1 MAILRQVYREK
12 LVIAESTIRDFRGPI
27 GYPKPMERDKHNGIV
42 FYSLRPRVDG
52 TVVHWCQFLFRM
64 KRVKKKNADRCRS
77 MPDCLKSPRWSKE
90 VGAWNTTQARNET
103 EDARARNTI
112 HGKGTRST
120 KVVVID
126 VPNETALWKALP
138 ESKSIRGTAFRLPWK
153 NSHRCARAGSFLL
166 VLLLFRLRMK
176 RSVFRLKV

>member
-1 MAILRQVYREK
+1 MI
-12 LVIAESTIRDFRGPI
+12 
-27 GYPKPMERDKHNGIV
+27 IV

-52 TVVHWCQFLFRM
+52 TVVHLRQFLFRM
-64 KRVKKKNADRCRS
+64 KGVEKKNTDRCRS
-77 MPDCLKSPRWSKE
+77 MPDCFKSPSWSKE
-90 VGAWNTTQARNET
+90 VGPWNTTQARNET
-103 EDARARNTI
+103 EDARARKTF

-138 ESKSIRGTAFRLPWK
+138 ESNSIRGTAFRLRSK

-166 VLLLFRLRMK
+166 VLLLFCLRRK
-176 RSVFRLKV
+176 RSAFRLKV

>member
-1 MAILRQVYREK
+1 
-12 LVIAESTIRDFRGPI
+12 
-27 GYPKPMERDKHNGIV
+27 MERDKQNVIV

-52 TVVHWCQFLFRM
+52 TVDVVHLRQFLFRM
-64 KRVKKKNADRCRS
+64 KGVKKKKKNTDRCRS
-77 MPDCLKSPRWSKE
+77 MPDCLKSPYWSKE

-103 EDARARNTI
+103 EDARARKKI

-138 ESKSIRGTAFRLPWK
+138 ESIKEQRSDLRWK

-166 VLLLFRLRMK
+166 VLLLFCLRRK
-176 RSVFRLKV
+176 RSAFRLKV